1 MFLAGTCHVSS
12 CNPLSHA
19 SWLLDSGPK
28 CLVSG
33 PWSLVPGPW
42 SLVIVHYSWIFYG
55 VTCLLWVAPQQTQQT
70 FYWIGCSLTG
80 CWEGFRPPPKRDIL
94 RLDAII
100 QTVWDL
106 PCFEMEPHIPCKLAA
121 RLWSSAP
128 APRPLVPGPWYRPFQ
143 LDLLWCGML
152 PLGS

>member
-1 MFLAGTCHVSS
+1 MTSAFL
-12 CNPLSHA
+12 
-19 SWLLDSGPK
+19 
-28 CLVSG
+28 
-33 PWSLVPGPW
+33 
-42 SLVIVHYSWIFYG
+42 
-55 VTCLLWVAPQQTQQT
+55 
-70 FYWIGCSLTG
+70 YWIGCSLTG

-128 APRPLVPGPWYRPFQ
+128 GPRPLVPGPWYLVIVHYSWIFYGVACY
-143 LDLLWCGML
+143 LWVADLNQER
-152 PLGS
+152 